1 MSGRE
6 AGGVLIAKF
15 DKKWPGPDTGF
26 CMNVSLGKL
35 AEWVQDQVKSGDF
48 STNSEVVRE
57 AVRRMKDGQP
67 VEPETL
73 QQAMD
78 QAEASGFRKMSS
90 KDWQQLRRL
99 AAQGVR
105 K

>member
-1 MSGRE
+1 M
-6 AGGVLIAKF
+6 AII
-15 DKKWPGPDTGF
+15 DNKWPGPDIGSS
-26 CMNVSLGKL
+26 MNVSLGKL
-35 AEWVQDQVKSGDF
+35 AEWVQDQVKNGDF
-48 STNSEVVRE
+48 STSSEVVRE
-57 AVRRMKDGQP
+57 ALRRMKEEHP
-67 VEPETL
+67 TEPEAL

-78 QAEASGFRKMSS
+78 EAEASGFRKMSS

>member
-1 MSGRE
+1 
-6 AGGVLIAKF
+6 
-15 DKKWPGPDTGF
+15 
-26 CMNVSLGKL
+26 MNVSLGKL
-35 AEWVQDQVKSGDF
+35 AEWVQDQVKNGDF
-48 STNSEVVRE
+48 STSSEVVRE
-57 AVRRMKDGQP
+57 ALRRMKEEHP
-67 VEPETL
+67 TEPEAL

-78 QAEASGFRKMSS
+78 EAEASGFRKMSS